1 MKHKDS
7 HNNPPRDPLAKV
19 KAIVP
24 PVASRFKK
32 QTLQQQTA
40 EALESL
46 PRITNETVA
55 EHREEVLK
63 GARKYKYP
71 LSHSKNKIITIS
83 IVLLVVMTVSFIIL
97 SIVNLYK
104 FQSATSA
111 MYRVTQI
118 VPFPVA
124 KVGKDY
130 VAYENYLFELRRYMY
145 YYRTQQQVD
154 FSSESGKRQL
164 ELYKPRAMESIVQD
178 LYVKQLAAKNGVSVS
193 DGEVDD
199 AIKMLRTQNRLDSDK
214 ELASVIR
221 RFYNWSINDL
231 RRELKQELL
240 AQKVAAKLDTAAA
253 AKASEVLQQ
262 AKNGTDFGT
271 LAKQYSDDSTTKD
284 NGGQYAD
291 TAITTSTQEVPA
303 VVVRELAK
311 MKPGEVSSVIT
322 SPTSFEIVKLLEV
335 SADQKY
341 KVAHI
346 QINFQSIDTFTK
358 PIAENTKAR
367 YFIQVD
373 MDAASNSTTTP

>member
-1 MKHKDS
+1 MKQNNSSDNSS
-7 HNNPPRDPLAKV
+7 HNPLAKV
-19 KAIVP
+19 KSVVP

-32 QTLQQQTA
+32 QSLQQQTA
-40 EALESL
+40 EALENL

-71 LSHSKNKIITIS
+71 LSHSKHKIIIIS
-83 IVLLVVMTVSFIIL
+83 AALLFIVLMAFLVG

-104 FQSATSA
+104 LQSTSSA

-130 VAYENYLFELRRYMY
+130 VSYENYLFELRRYMY

-164 ELYKPRAMESIVQD
+164 ELYKPRAMASIVQD
-178 LYVKQLAAKNGVSVS
+178 VYVKQLAAKNGITVSS
-193 DGEVDD
+193 EEVDD
-199 AIKMLRTQNRLDSDK
+199 AVKMLRTQNRLASNK

-231 RRELKQELL
+231 ERELHQELL

-253 AKASEVLQQ
+253 TKATDVLRQ
-262 AKNGTDFGT
+262 AKSGADFGA
-271 LAKQYSDDSTTKD
+271 LAKQYSDDTSTKD
-284 NGGQYAD
+284 NGGQYTD
-291 TAITTSTQEVPA
+291 TTIVIGSQEVPA

-322 SPTSFEIVKLLEV
+322 SPTSFEIVKLLSV
-335 SADQKY
+335 DSNGKY
-341 KVAHI
+341 KASHI
-346 QINFQSIDTFTK
+346 QINFRPVSDFTK
-358 PIAENTKAR
+358 EVAAKTKVT
-367 YFIQVD
+367 YYID
-373 MDAASNSTTTP
+373 IKD

>member
-1 MKHKDS
+1 MKQKD
-7 HNNPPRDPLAKV
+7 NPSDRSSNGPLAKV
-19 KAIVP
+19 KAVVP

-40 EALESL
+40 EALENL

-71 LSHSKNKIITIS
+71 LSHSKHKIIIIS
-83 IVLLVVMTVSFIIL
+83 AVLLFVVFVASLTTA
-97 SIVNLYK
+97 IVNLYK
-104 FQSATSA
+104 MQSTSSA

-164 ELYKPRAMESIVQD
+164 ELYKPRAMDSIVQD
-178 LYVKQLAAKNGVSVS
+178 VYVKQLAAKNDISVS

-199 AIKMLRTQNRLDSDK
+199 AVKMLRTQNRLASNK

-221 RFYNWSINDL
+221 RFYNWSIGDL
-231 RRELKQELL
+231 ERELRQELL

-253 AKASEVLQQ
+253 GKAADVLQQ
-262 AKNGTDFGT
+262 AKNGADFAA
-271 LAKQYSDDSTTKD
+271 LAKQYSDDTSTKEG
-284 NGGQYAD
+284 GGQYAD
-291 TAITTSTQEVPA
+291 TAITISSQEVPV

-311 MKPGEVSSVIT
+311 MKPGEVSNVIT
-322 SPTSFEIVKLLEV
+322 SSTSFEIVKLLSVDETG
-335 SADQKY
+335 KY
-341 KVAHI
+341 KAAHI
-346 QINFQSIDTFTK
+346 QVNFRPVDDFTK
-358 PIAENTKAR
+358 
-367 YFIQVD
+367 
-373 MDAASNSTTTP
+373 DAAAKTKVTYYIDVKK